1 MSELGSISVK
11 INGDAS
17 GLISAASTAQ
27 NALASLT
34 SAVNGLKSSNVS
46 VTLKAVDN
54 ATPIVESAKG
64 KIDAFGTL
72 KSEAKLSALDN
83 TASGVA
89 SAQAAVNSVQD
100 RVVTIT
106 VRVNQQGSIPKFA
119 HGTMSAPKG
128 LARIN
133 DERGISDPRELIYHD
148 GSYYMF
154 EGQNVLLPLDRGDRV
169 YTASQTKNIMRMNGI
184 KSYASGKNNEFF
196 EADKR
201 LFTHSTKT
209 SNMPVSEQISW
220 WNEAMEKY
228 AYDSEVVME
237 CSEEIFALTKKLVK
251 EINGVSETYVEQR
264 SKLNDWEKFGDT
276 ALDAFARIKNT
287 QTEYLNNGTV
297 TWDEYCNTLSKIG
310 ANMYEERI
318 KHSENW
324 LNQELKYN
332 EMSIEKYIEGL
343 DRMAQY
349 TQEYYNNGLIGDVDY
364 FYGMQ
369 SISNKKAD
377 MQAKANAEEYKA
389 WQNSA
394 QGYLKQRNI
403 YGDWERFDDNNAKYY
418 ERCIERQKNFFD
430 RGTIDWD
437 TYNTAVISYRMELY
451 KAEQKAAQESYNNVL
466 SYAKNYVSN
475 VKAAL
480 KEEKNELNY
489 KIKKQELD
497 EDFAEA
503 YKTKSIYKNA
513 VTQKG
518 QEIYEKADKKI
529 LDISREKSKLALDER
544 QTKIIANLESSY
556 KTIEANK
563 SLIINRIMN
572 GTINTDN
579 LLKIMQEQIP
589 MGQNNICSLL
599 SELLSVAKSKN
610 GGTDN
615 RAITYNITSSDA
627 PVMRPLMERA
637 MSSFR
642 G

>member
-17 GLISAASTAQ
+17 GLISAAATAQ
-27 NALASLT
+27 SALTSLT

-54 ATPIVESAKG
+54 ASPTVESAKG
-64 KIDAFGTL
+64 KINAFGTL

-89 SAQAAVNSVQD
+89 AAKAAVNSVQD

-106 VRVNQQGSIPKFA
+106 VRVNQEGSIPKFA
-119 HGTMSAPKG
+119 HGTMSAPEG

-148 GSYYMF
+148 GSYYLF
-154 EGQNVLLPLDRGDRV
+154 EGRNVLLPLDRGDRV

-184 KSYASGKNNEFF
+184 KSYASGKNNELF
-196 EADKR
+196 ETDKR
-201 LFTHSTKT
+201 LLAHRTKT
-209 SNMPVSEQISW
+209 SNMPISEQISIW
-220 WNEAMEKY
+220 KEMMEQY
-228 AYDSEVVME
+228 AYDSEAVME

-276 ALDAFARIKNT
+276 ALDAFERIKNT
-287 QTEYLNNGTV
+287 QTEYLNNGTI
-297 TWDEYCNTLSKIG
+297 TWNEYCDTLSKIG
-310 ANMYEERI
+310 TSMYDERI

-324 LNQELKYN
+324 LNQERKYN
-332 EMSIEKYIEGL
+332 EMSIESYIEGL
-343 DRMAQY
+343 DRMARY
-349 TQEYYNNGLIGDVDY
+349 TQEYYDNGLIGDVDY

-369 SISNKKAD
+369 SISNKKSE
-377 MQAKANAEEYKA
+377 MKAQEYKA

-394 QGYLKQRNI
+394 QGYLKQRNT
-403 YGDWERFDDNNAKYY
+403 YGDWERFGDNEIEYY
-418 ERCIERQKNFFD
+418 KRCIERQKEWLD
-430 RGTIDWD
+430 RGAIDWD
-437 TYNTAVISYRMELY
+437 TYNTAVIGYRMDLY

-466 SYAKNYVSN
+466 SYAKSYVSN

-480 KEEKNELNY
+480 KEEKSALNY
-489 KIKKQELD
+489 KIKTQELD
-497 EDFAEA
+497 EDFEEA

-518 QEIYEKADKKI
+518 KDVYEKADKKI
-529 LDISREKSKLALDER
+529 LDISRERRKLELEER
-544 QTKIIANLESSY
+544 QAKIIAELDNSY
-556 KTIEANK
+556 KTIETNK
-563 SLIINRIMN
+563 SLIISRIMN

-579 LLKIMQEQIP
+579 VLRIMREQIP
-589 MGQNNICSLL
+589 IGQNNICSLL
-599 SELLSVAKSKN
+599 NELISVARNKSS
-610 GGTDN
+610 GTIY
-615 RAITYNITSSDA
+615 RGTTYNISGADSS
-627 PVMRPLMERA
+627 VIRPLAERIKL
-637 MSSFR
+637 SVR

>member
-17 GLISAASTAQ
+17 GLISAAATAQ
-27 NALASLT
+27 SALTSLT

-54 ATPIVESAKG
+54 ASPTVESAKG
-64 KIDAFGTL
+64 KINAFGTL

-89 SAQAAVNSVQD
+89 AAKAAVNSVQD

-106 VRVNQQGSIPKFA
+106 VRVNQEGSIPKFA
-119 HGTMSAPKG
+119 HGTMSAPEG

-148 GSYYMF
+148 GSYYLF
-154 EGQNVLLPLDRGDRV
+154 EGRNVLLPLDRGDRV

-184 KSYASGKNNEFF
+184 KSYASGKNNELF
-196 EADKR
+196 ETDKR
-201 LFTHSTKT
+201 LLAHRTKT
-209 SNMPVSEQISW
+209 SNMPISEQISIW
-220 WNEAMEKY
+220 KEMMEQY
-228 AYDSEVVME
+228 AYDSEAVME

-276 ALDAFARIKNT
+276 ALDAFERIKNT
-287 QTEYLNNGTV
+287 QTEYLNNGTI
-297 TWDEYCNTLSKIG
+297 TWNEYCDTLSKIG
-310 ANMYEERI
+310 TNMYDERI

-324 LNQELKYN
+324 LNQERKYN
-332 EMSIEKYIEGL
+332 EMSIESYIEGL
-343 DRMAQY
+343 DRMARY
-349 TQEYYNNGLIGDVDY
+349 TQEYYDNGLIGDVDY

-369 SISNKKAD
+369 SISNKKSE
-377 MQAKANAEEYKA
+377 MKAQEYKA

-394 QGYLKQRNI
+394 QGYLKQRNT
-403 YGDWERFDDNNAKYY
+403 YGDWERFGDNEIEYY
-418 ERCIERQKNFFD
+418 KRCIERQKEWLD
-430 RGTIDWD
+430 RGAIDWD
-437 TYNTAVISYRMELY
+437 TYNTAVIGYRMDLY

-466 SYAKNYVSN
+466 SYAKSYVSN

-480 KEEKNELNY
+480 KEEKSALNY
-489 KIKKQELD
+489 KIKTQELD
-497 EDFAEA
+497 EDFEEA

-518 QEIYEKADKKI
+518 KDVYEKADKKI
-529 LDISREKSKLALDER
+529 LDISRERRKLELEER
-544 QTKIIANLESSY
+544 QAKIIAELDNSY
-556 KTIEANK
+556 KTIETNK
-563 SLIINRIMN
+563 SLIISRIMN

-579 LLKIMQEQIP
+579 VLRIMREQIP
-589 MGQNNICSLL
+589 IGQNNICSLL
-599 SELLSVAKSKN
+599 NELISVARNKSS
-610 GGTDN
+610 GTIY
-615 RAITYNITSSDA
+615 RGTTYNISGADSS
-627 PVMRPLMERA
+627 VIRPLAERIKL
-637 MSSFR
+637 SVR